1 MKPHLHLHVQTQA
14 TTPISITSTCPYHT
28 PTFLLC
34 PALHL
39 YPHIALTTQPTLHYT
54 YSPTSTPALART
66 STQTQAT
73 TCTPITLPTR
83 PTLPY
88 TYHLTGPYPT
98 PICQPYTHLPTL
110 SCTTHLLLHTRTPTP
125 TRSPTQTQT
134 TKPTPI
140 PARHILLQL
149 HLQGWGGGTVKWGGK
164 WGTVRGGEGW

>member
-54 YSPTSTPALART
+54 YSPTSTPALAHT

-83 PTLPY
+83 PTPTIHLSSYPPLPY
-88 TYHLTGPYPT
+88 THMSTLHPSPYPVLHYT
-98 PICQPYTHLPTL
+98 SSPAYTYTYTYTYPYTSPNHKTYSYP
-110 SCTTHLLLHTRTPTP
+110 CTTHTPATPP
-125 TRSPTQTQT
+125 TRV
-134 TKPTPI
+134 
-140 PARHILLQL
+140 
-149 HLQGWGGGTVKWGGK
+149 GWGNCEVGWEMGN
-164 WGTVRGGEGW
+164 GEGW